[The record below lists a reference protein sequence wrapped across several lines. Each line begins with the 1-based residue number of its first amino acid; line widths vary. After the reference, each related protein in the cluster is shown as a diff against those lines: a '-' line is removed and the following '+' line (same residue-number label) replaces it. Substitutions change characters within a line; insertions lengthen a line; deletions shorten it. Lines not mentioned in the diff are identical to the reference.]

1 MIGKIVFAVLLIAG
15 LLAWQGQTGQAVD
28 FVKTAGSVAGTTAGA
43 AVGGVTSAIGA
54 FSSTGTLAKP
64 PAAKPTTPPATK
76 GPLASKP

>member
-1 MIGKIVFAVLLIAG
+1 MIGKIVFGVLLVAG

-43 AVGGVTSAIGA
+43 AVGGVTSAIGS
-54 FSSTGTLAKP
+54 FSSTGTLSKTAP
-64 PAAKPTTPPATK
+64 PATKPPATK